1 MRIAPIASTLNLI
14 SIGLSLNIKNHSRKK
29 SIAQGRSSQSPIGV
43 FDSGL
48 GGLTVVRELRRLLP
62 AEEILYLGDLA
73 HLPYGTKS
81 TDEIRR
87 LSSSCADF
95 LLKKKIKAL
104 VIACNS
110 ASSVAFKLLSKKL
123 SVPVLDVI
131 SPAVEA
137 ALATSRNL
145 RIGVIATNATI
156 ESGSYASR
164 LESRNPDAE
173 YFLKPCPLF
182 VPLAEEGWLDDEVAL
197 GAARK
202 YLAPIKAK
210 GVDTLILGCTH
221 YPLLEKVIAKVM
233 GPKVRLVD
241 SAAPTALRL
250 KELLQRQGLLYPRAR
265 RAPLRIFVTDHVR
278 NFARIGESFLG
289 EELTPVKL
297 VSIS

>member
-1 MRIAPIASTLNLI
+1 MRHPTASRRSNL
-14 SIGLSLNIKNHSRKK
+14 
-29 SIAQGRSSQSPIGV
+29 SPVGV

-48 GGLTVVRELRRLLP
+48 GGLTVVRELRRRLP
-62 AEEILYLGDLA
+62 SEEILYLGDLA

-87 LSSSCADF
+87 LSTACARF

-110 ASSVAFKLLSKKL
+110 ASSVAFKLLSESL
-123 SVPVLDVI
+123 SIPVLDVI
-131 SPAVEA
+131 TPAVDE
-137 ALATSRNL
+137 ALAVTRNH
-145 RIGVIATNATI
+145 RIGVIATYATI
-156 ESGSYASR
+156 ESESYAKR
-164 LESRNPDAE
+164 LAAKSSDTE

-202 YLAPIKAK
+202 YLMPIKK
-210 GVDTLILGCTH
+210 KNIDTLILGCTH

-233 GPKVRLVD
+233 GPRVRLVD

-250 KELLQRQGLLYPRAR
+250 KTLLQKNGLLYPRPR
-265 RAPLRIFVTDHVR
+265 RAPLRIFVTDRVR

-289 EELTPVKL
+289 ERLKSVTL
-297 VSIS
+297 VNVP

>member
-1 MRIAPIASTLNLI
+1 MTRTHLSAASRPACNA
-14 SIGLSLNIKNHSRKK
+14 R
-29 SIAQGRSSQSPIGV
+29 RPIGV

-62 AEEILYLGDLA
+62 SEEILYLGDLA

-81 TDEIRR
+81 TEEIRR
-87 LSSSCADF
+87 LSSDCAAF
-95 LLKKKIKAL
+95 LLKKNIKAL

-110 ASSVAFKLLSKKL
+110 ASSVAFKLLSEKL
-123 SVPVLDVI
+123 PIPVLDVI

-137 ALATSRNL
+137 ALEVTRNL

-156 ESGSYASR
+156 ESGSYAKS
-164 LESRNPDAE
+164 LESKSTDAE

-182 VPLAEEGWLDDEVAL
+182 VPLAEEGWLDDTVAL

-202 YLAPIKAK
+202 YLTPIKK
-210 GVDTLILGCTH
+210 KNIDTLILGCTH
-221 YPLLEKVIAKVM
+221 YPLLERVIAKVM

-241 SAAPTALRL
+241 SAAPTAMRL
-250 KELLQRQGLLYPRAR
+250 KALLHKKGLLYPKSR

-278 NFARIGESFLG
+278 NFSRIGESFLG
-289 EELTPVKL
+289 ERLKSVKI
-297 VSIS
+297 VQVP

>member
-1 MRIAPIASTLNLI
+1 MKIFSST
-14 SIGLSLNIKNHSRKK
+14 K
-29 SIAQGRSSQSPIGV
+29 SIALQKSSHSPIGV

-48 GGLTVVRELRRLLP
+48 GGLTVVRELRRRLP

-87 LSSSCADF
+87 LSAACARF
-95 LLKKKIKAL
+95 LLTKGIKAL

-110 ASSVAFKLLSKKL
+110 ASSVAFKLLSDTL
-123 SVPVLDVI
+123 PIPVLDVI
-131 SPAVEA
+131 TPAVDE
-137 ALATSRNL
+137 ALAVTRN
-145 RIGVIATNATI
+145 RRVGVIATYATI
-156 ESGSYASR
+156 ESGSYAKS
-164 LESRNPDAE
+164 LASKSSDAE

-202 YLAPIKAK
+202 YLTPIKK
-210 GVDTLILGCTH
+210 KNVDTLILGCTH

-250 KELLQRQGLLYPRAR
+250 TALLQKKGLLNPRKR
-265 RAPLRIFVTDHVR
+265 RAPLKIFVTDRVR

-289 EELTPVKL
+289 ERLKTVKL
-297 VSIS
+297 VQVS

>member
-1 MRIAPIASTLNLI
+1 MENCFHENMTAS
-14 SIGLSLNIKNHSRKK
+14 R
-29 SIAQGRSSQSPIGV
+29 QSSHSPIGV

-87 LSSSCADF
+87 LSMSCADF

-110 ASSVAFKLLSKKL
+110 ASSVAFKLLSRKL
-123 SVPVLDVI
+123 PIPVLDVI

-137 ALATSRNL
+137 ALAATRNL
-145 RIGVIATNATI
+145 RVGVIATNATI
-156 ESGSYASR
+156 ESGSYARS
-164 LESRNPDAE
+164 LELRSPEAE

-182 VPLAEEGWLDDEVAL
+182 VPLAEEGWLDDAVAL

-202 YLAPIKAK
+202 YLTPIKK
-210 GVDTLILGCTH
+210 KNIDTLILGCTH

-241 SAAPTALRL
+241 SAAPTAMRL
-250 KELLQRQGLLYPRAR
+250 KALLQKKGLLYPGSRC
-265 RAPLRIFVTDHVR
+265 APLRIFVTDHVR
-278 NFARIGESFLG
+278 NFSRIGESFLG
-289 EELTPVKL
+289 ERLTSVNL
-297 VSIS
+297 VQIP

>member
-1 MRIAPIASTLNLI
+1 MKGSAVRRPACTTRRGLPVIA
-14 SIGLSLNIKNHSRKK
+14 R
-29 SIAQGRSSQSPIGV
+29 RPIGV

-48 GGLTVVRELRRLLP
+48 GGLTVVRELRRRLP
-62 AEEILYLGDLA
+62 SEEILYLGDLA

-87 LSSSCADF
+87 LSTECARF

-110 ASSVAFKLLSKKL
+110 ASSVAFKLLSKML
-123 SVPVLDVI
+123 PIPVLDVI
-131 SPAVEA
+131 GPAVEE
-137 ALATSRNL
+137 ALALTRNL
-145 RIGVIATNATI
+145 RVGVIATYATI
-156 ESGSYASR
+156 ESGSYARSLAER
-164 LESRNPDAE
+164 SPEAE

-182 VPLAEEGWLDDEVAL
+182 VPLAEEGWLDDAVAL
-197 GAARK
+197 EAARK
-202 YLAPIKAK
+202 YLTPIKK
-210 GVDTLILGCTH
+210 KKVDTLILGCTH

-250 KELLQRQGLLYPRAR
+250 KALLQKRGLLYPRAR
-265 RAPLRIFVTDHVR
+265 RAPLKIFVTDHVR

-289 EELTPVKL
+289 ERMKTVKL
-297 VSIS
+297 VKVP